1 MAKVTPAMEKKQKR
15 LEEKKSLSR
24 VTRGLCCRDYV

>member
-1 MAKVTPAMEKKQKR
+1 VTMAKVTPGMEKRQKR

-24 VTRGLCCRDYV
+24 VTRGL